1 MPRFYYAA
9 QDKQDVLAK
18 GDIEAASRQDA
29 INNLMK
35 RGLTPIKIELAQ
47 GQDAGGRLSR
57 FSKMQ
62 VSFGRRLTMFDQIIF
77 IRHLGTVLKSGT
89 DILTGLDI
97 IAQDAIKPLVR
108 KISYDIKD
116 RLGKGESFSDAIK
129 YWQNQFNPIFI
140 NLVKAGE
147 ASGNLPDILLS
158 YSQELR
164 KDYTFVRKL
173 HGAMVYPAILITALG
188 AMLIVVLSVVAP
200 KLKELFI
207 SLKAEPPFYTKIFFI
222 TSDLWLN
229 YTIPIIIAGGLAA
242 ILIFMAFRLKKIRLV
257 ASGLLWHLPILNKM
271 QKNLSL
277 MRFSKTTSH
286 LLNAGF
292 SLKGALA
299 TSSEI
304 MSQKYQDAILNIQKK
319 LEQGIGFAEALRE
332 HPDLFPGIL
341 ISVVATGEKSGQLI
355 SVLDQMSEFYE
366 EEIIYSLELLLTV
379 IEPVLLLIVGVVV
392 GLLASSLISPIYRLV
407 GSI

>member
-1 MPRFYYAA
+1 MPRFFYAA
-9 QDKQDVLAK
+9 QDKQGVLTK
-18 GDIEAASRQDA
+18 GDTQAPSREEA

-35 RGLTPIKIELAQ
+35 RGLTPVKIELAADQ
-47 GQDAGGRLSR
+47 AAAGRLSSV
-57 FSKMQ
+57 SKMQ
-62 VSFGRRLTMFDQIIF
+62 ISFGRRLTMFDQIIF

-89 DILTGLDI
+89 DILTGFDI

-108 KISYDIKD
+108 KIAYDMKD
-116 RLGKGESFSDAIK
+116 RLGRGESLSDAIK
-129 YWQNQFNPIFI
+129 HWQNHFNPIFI

-147 ASGNLPDILLS
+147 SSGNLPDILLA
-158 YSQELR
+158 YARELR

-173 HGAMVYPAILITALG
+173 RGAMVYPAILITALG
-188 AMLIVVLSVVAP
+188 AMLIIVLSVVAP
-200 KLKELFI
+200 KLKELFT

-229 YTIPIIIAGGLAA
+229 YTVPIIIGASLLVFF
-242 ILIFMAFRLKKIRLV
+242 ILMSFRLKKIRLI
-257 ASGLLWHLPILNKM
+257 AGSLLWHLPILNKM

-277 MRFSKTTSH
+277 MRFSKTTAH
-286 LLNAGF
+286 LLQAGF
-292 SLKGALA
+292 SLKGALTTA
-299 TSSEI
+299 SEI
-304 MSQKYQDAILNIQKK
+304 MSQKYQNAILNIQKK

-341 ISVVATGEKSGQLI
+341 VSVVATGEKSGQLI
-355 SVLDQMSEFYE
+355 SVLEQMSEFYE

>member
-1 MPRFYYAA
+1 MPRFFYAA
-9 QDKQDVLAK
+9 QDKQGVLIK
-18 GDIEAASRQDA
+18 GDVQAASREEA

-35 RGLTPIKIELAQ
+35 RGLTPIKIELAA
-47 GQDAGGRLSR
+47 GQTAASR
-57 FSKMQ
+57 FSSVSKMQ

-89 DILTGLDI
+89 DILTGFDI

-108 KISYDIKD
+108 KIAYDMKD
-116 RLGKGESFSDAIK
+116 RLGRGESFSDAIK

-147 ASGNLPDILLS
+147 TSGNLPDILLS
-158 YSQELR
+158 YSRELR

-173 HGAMVYPAILITALG
+173 RGAMVYPAILILALG
-188 AMLIVVLSVVAP
+188 AMMIIVLSVVAP

-207 SLKAEPPFYTKIFFI
+207 SLKADPPFYTKFFFI
-222 TSDLWLN
+222 VSDLWLN
-229 YTIPIIIAGGLAA
+229 YTVPIIIAAVIAA
-242 ILIFMAFRLKKIRLV
+242 ILIFMAFRLKKVRLI
-257 ASGLLWHLPILNKM
+257 AGGLLWHLPILNKM

-277 MRFSKTTSH
+277 MRFSKTTAH
-286 LLNAGF
+286 LLQAGF

-299 TSSEI
+299 TASEI
-304 MSQKYQDAILNIQKK
+304 MSQKYQSAILNVQKK
-319 LEQGIGFAEALRE
+319 LEQGISFAEALRE

-355 SVLDQMSEFYE
+355 SVLNQMSEFYE

-379 IEPVLLLIVGVVV
+379 FEPIMLLIVGVVV

>member
-1 MPRFYYAA
+1 MKFYYAA
-9 QDKQDVLAK
+9 QDKQGVLIK
-18 GDIEAASRQDA
+18 GDTEAVNRQDA
-29 INNLMK
+29 INNLIK
-35 RGLTPIKIELAQ
+35 RGLTPIKIELAA
-47 GQDAGGRLSR
+47 GQQETGGRFSR

-62 VSFGRRLTMFDQIIF
+62 VSFGRRLNMFDQIIF

-97 IAQDAIKPLVR
+97 IAQDAIKPLVK
-108 KISYDIKD
+108 KIAYNIKD

-129 YWQNQFNPIFI
+129 SWQNQFNPIFI

-147 ASGNLPDILLS
+147 SSGNLPDILLS

-173 HGAMVYPAILITALG
+173 RGAMVYPAILITALG
-188 AMLIVVLSVVAP
+188 AMLIIVLSVVAP

-207 SLKAEPPFYTKIFFI
+207 SLKAEPPFYTKIFFVA
-222 TSDLWLN
+222 SDLWLN
-229 YTIPIIIAGGLAA
+229 YTIFIIIAASIAVLFA
-242 ILIFMAFRLKKIRLV
+242 FMSFRLKKVRLI
-257 ASGLLWHLPILNKM
+257 ANSLLWHLPILNKM

-277 MRFSKTTSH
+277 MRFSKTTAH

-292 SLKGALA
+292 SLKGALTTA
-299 TSSEI
+299 SEI
-304 MSQKYQDAILNIQKK
+304 MNPKYQGAITDIQKK

-341 ISVVATGEKSGQLI
+341 ISVIATGEKSGQLV
-355 SVLDQMSEFYE
+355 SVLNQMSEFYE

-379 IEPVLLLIVGVVV
+379 IEPVLLLVV
-392 GLLASSLISPIYRLV
+392 G
-407 GSI
+407 